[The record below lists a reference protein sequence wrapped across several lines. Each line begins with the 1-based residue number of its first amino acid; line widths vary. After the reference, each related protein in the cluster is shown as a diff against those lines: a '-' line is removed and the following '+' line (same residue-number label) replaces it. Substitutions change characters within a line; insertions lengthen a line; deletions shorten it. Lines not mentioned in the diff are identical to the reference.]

1 MEHPEFTR
9 EQASFLADKIIN
21 KLVLPLYM
29 IEEAIKTGVIRE
41 KFLQPADDQLRS
53 IVDLIREIGG

>member
-1 MEHPEFTR
+1 MEHPEFTQ
-9 EQASFLADKIIN
+9 EQASFLADRIIN

-29 IEEAIKTGVIRE
+29 IEEAMKTGVIRE